1 MEGEQRGTTIDQA
14 MKSLKIKKTPMS
26 AFIVKDMLGENPDSS
41 LEKVARAHV
50 KRKLKDR
57 RVINDVYRSVRYYQI
72 NFEG

>member
-1 MEGEQRGTTIDQA
+1 
-14 MKSLKIKKTPMS
+14 MS